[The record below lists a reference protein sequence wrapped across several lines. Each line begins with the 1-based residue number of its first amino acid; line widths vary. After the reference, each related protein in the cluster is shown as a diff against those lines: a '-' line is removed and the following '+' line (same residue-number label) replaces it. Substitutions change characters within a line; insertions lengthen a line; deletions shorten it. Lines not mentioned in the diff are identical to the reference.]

1 MKHSWP
7 RSILFN
13 IAFFGVTLAMCVLY
27 IPLLILPRPL
37 FTGMVRLWIYV
48 VTFLEHT
55 LLGLSYEVRGRE
67 HLPKDGAFIVAAKHQ
82 SPYETI
88 KLRILLSDPA
98 IILKKELLSIPL
110 WGWYLKK
117 SGVIAI
123 DRGTPERALK
133 SIERGGVQMAE
144 AGRPIVI
151 FVQGTRVRPE
161 ETPSDKPYKSGI
173 ARIQEATKLPIIP
186 MALNSGLFWPRGGWL
201 KSPGKVVF
209 EFFPPIAPGKHRKE
223 LMRELQDKIEAE
235 SSKLMNEARA
245 VALAE
250 EPAPLKKAIGWAVT
264 FAVLFAGYSWAWSFT
279 SKKALELYVAFLKDV
294 VETERIHAEPVVSGY
309 PGPVRITVAED
320 SVRSSEGSLR
330 IENLVMSAWPL
341 PWAAVHVKTGTLT
354 VHSHKWSQPLAF
366 DSLEAWVGY
375 NGRKI
380 KIHDSYLNW
389 RDFEGSAKGTID
401 LRQEPVPKVEMN
413 VLLTNFSQ
421 FIGHLAE
428 LGILKHN
435 EALFMNA
442 GLSLMAS
449 GSNQVGVPITQNGQ
463 TLYAGPLPV
472 ASLPVA
478 RPPEQHN
485 WPDQAQ

>member
-1 MKHSWP
+1 MKRSWV
-7 RSILFN
+7 RSTVFN
-13 IAFFGVTLAMCVLY
+13 IAFLGATLVMCVFY
-27 IPLLILPRPL
+27 IPFLLLPRPL

-48 VTFLEHT
+48 VTFLEYT
-55 LLGLSYEVRGRE
+55 LLGLTYEVRGRE

-110 WGWYLKK
+110 WGWYLAK

-123 DRGTPERALK
+123 DRGTPEKALK
-133 SIERGGVQMAE
+133 SIERGGIAMAE

-186 MALNSGLFWPRGGWL
+186 MALNSGLFWPRRGWL

-223 LMRELQDKIEAE
+223 LMRELQEKVE
-235 SSKLMNEARA
+235 SESNKLMNEARA
-245 VALAE
+245 AMLAE
-250 EPAPLKKAIGWAVT
+250 EPAPAKKAIAWAVT
-264 FAVLFAGYSWAWSFT
+264 LAVLFAAYSWAWSFT
-279 SKKALELYVAFLKDV
+279 SKKALEMYVAFLKDV
-294 VETERIHAEPVVSGY
+294 VETERIHAEPVISGY
-309 PGPVRITVAED
+309 PGPVKISVAED
-320 SVRSSEGSLR
+320 FVRSSEGSLKV
-330 IENLVMSAWPL
+330 ENLVMSAWPI
-341 PWAAVHVKTGTLT
+341 PFTAVRIKSGAIT
-354 VHSHKWSQPLAF
+354 VQSHKWSQPLAF
-366 DSLEAWVGY
+366 DSLDAWVSYYG
-375 NGRKI
+375 NSI
-380 KIHDSYLNW
+380 KIHDSYLVQG
-389 RDFEGSAKGTID
+389 DFEGSAKGTID

-413 VLLTNFSQ
+413 VLLTNFSP
-421 FIGHLAE
+421 FISHLSQ

-435 EALFMNA
+435 EAMFMNA
-442 GLSLMAS
+442 GLSLMA
-449 GSNQVGVPITQNGQ
+449 GGTNQVGVPITQNGQ

-478 RPPEQHN
+478 RPPAQHN